1 MGPMGEA
8 RRQLALG
15 TTAGRKLSW
24 GGIRYGCLDP
34 EEPRIIP
41 GATYLFTG
49 FGDAFWC
56 RMCRWSFFGGLEL
69 LPGRACVVLIS
80 VRRAGPACVTDLT

>member
-15 TTAGRKLSW
+15 TTAAGRKLSW

-34 EEPRIIP
+34 EEPRISP
-41 GATYLFTG
+41 GAFL
-49 FGDAFWC
+49 W
-56 RMCRWSFFGGLEL
+56 L
-69 LPGRACVVLIS
+69 LS
-80 VRRAGPACVTDLT
+80 T